1 MTLILQDDHLTA
13 GAWAACVSTT
23 TFSKEHK
30 LRLPCK
36 LVQFLMSLKNL
47 LMIINTKL
55 QEKSSYNLY

>member
-13 GAWAACVSTT
+13 GAWATCVSTT
-23 TFSKEHK
+23 TFFKEHK

-55 QEKSSYNLY
+55 QEKSCYNLY